1 MKKLTYGILI
11 PTMVAA
17 KLDENW
23 EYPDPSFIER
33 MGTKTNSIIHLAL
46 YEEDIALLSIQCPTK
61 DNEYDVLRLDEA
73 SMNAWAD
80 NDKFKNNIGIIL
92 EEVLTVW
99 KDYEMSTGQKE
110 ITLPETIEFNW
121 YVL

>member
-11 PTMVAA
+11 PGTIAA

-23 EYPDPSFIER
+23 EYPNPSFIER
-33 MGTKTNSIIHLAL
+33 IGTKTNSIIHLAL
-46 YEEDIALLSIQCPTK
+46 YDEDTALLSIECPTLY
-61 DNEYDVLRLDEA
+61 NEYDVLKLDEVL
-73 SMNAWAD
+73 MNNWAD
-80 NDKFKNNIGIIL
+80 NDELRNNIGIML

-99 KDYEMSTGQKE
+99 KDYEMGTGQKE
-110 ITLPETIEFNW
+110 ITLPETLEFNW